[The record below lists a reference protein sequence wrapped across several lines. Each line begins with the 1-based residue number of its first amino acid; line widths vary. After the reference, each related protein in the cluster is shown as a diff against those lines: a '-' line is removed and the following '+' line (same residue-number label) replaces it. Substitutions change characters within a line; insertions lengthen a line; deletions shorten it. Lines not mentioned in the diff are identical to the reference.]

1 MKFYKKWPNLTTVLF
16 WQDSPNGEY
25 DHKASSWSIC
35 PGSFFPFSYRGFL
48 KESITTQLKMVLLS
62 MGWDLRDIKKI
73 NWGSKFTWHL
83 NEEFSNLASGSG
95 HDNQRPTFLQSPS
108 MVIACK
114 PLLCS
119 RLKKWLN
126 FVNIIET

>member
-1 MKFYKKWPNLTTVLF
+1 VYSFNCGKYK
-16 WQDSPNGEY
+16 GEY
-25 DHKASSWSIC
+25 DHKALSRSNC

-48 KESITTQLKMVLLS
+48 KESMTTQLKMVLLS

-73 NWGSKFTWHL
+73 NWGSKFTSHL

-108 MVIACK
+108 MVISCK

-126 FVNIIET
+126 FENIIET